1 MLSEKSKQS
10 VEIVLKSRQQL
21 KRKEIIMLSQNIK
34 KLRISRGMTQKELAE
49 KLHVTPQAV
58 SRWENGEVEPSV
70 STIGEMADIFGVTA
84 DEIIGGERTVKKETA
99 ATAVAGVGESAGEEV
114 SKPAE
119 TVVHSFVYGVCQ
131 ICGKPITDHGDL
143 VKKTFSRRGRSSE
156 KIYCKKCADML
167 SEHEKRERIAYAV
180 RQRKRSFIW
189 GGLIAA
195 LVTAIAVYFAAKYSN
210 AGGIILSVIGGIA
223 TFTFVS
229 CLFLKNNFIED
240 VFLGIAEW
248 GAVKFPGLIF
258 SFDLD
263 GIAWLI
269 GMKILF
275 AILGFLI
282 GFAVICLATVVCLTL
297 SLFVYPFALNK
308 SIHKPEETE
317 V

>member
-1 MLSEKSKQS
+1 
-10 VEIVLKSRQQL
+10 
-21 KRKEIIMLSQNIK
+21 MLSQNIK
-34 KLRISRGMTQKELAE
+34 QLRTSKGMTQKELAE

-70 STIGEMADIFGVTA
+70 STIGEMADIFEVTA
-84 DEIIGGERTVKKETA
+84 DEIIGGKRDVKKETA
-99 ATAVAGVGESAGEEV
+99 ATAVAGVGENMGENT

-119 TVVHSFVYGVCQ
+119 TVVPSFVYGVCQ

-143 VKKTFSRRGRSSE
+143 VKKSFSRKGRSSE
-156 KIYCKKCADML
+156 KTYCKKCANML
-167 SEHEKRERIAYAV
+167 MEQEKKERIAHAA
-180 RQRKRSFIW
+180 RQRKRSFKW

-195 LVTAIAVYFAAKYSN
+195 IVTAIAVYFAAQYSD
-210 AGGIILSVIGGIA
+210 ACGIILSVIGGIA

-240 VFLGIAEW
+240 VFLGIASW
-248 GAVKFPGLIF
+248 GVVKFPGLIF

-282 GFAVICLATVVCLTL
+282 GFAVICLAMVVCLVL

-308 SIHKPEETE
+308 SIKKPEETE
-317 V
+317 MK